1 MNERAYAVVISSP
14 QRRSF
19 IMPLTRIA
27 LRAGKPAEYRKAL
40 TDGIQRSLVDT
51 FNVPKDDQFVL
62 ITEYE
67 AGNLIYNRQYLNIE
81 RSDDFVVI
89 QLTVSNT
96 RTIDQK
102 KALYR
107 RIVDELA
114 ESPGLRRED
123 VFINL
128 FEVEKENWSFGNGIA
143 QYAT

>member
-1 MNERAYAVVISSP
+1 
-14 QRRSF
+14 
-19 IMPLTRIA
+19 MPLTRIA

-40 TDGIQRSLVDT
+40 TQSIQRSLEES
-51 FNVPKDDQFVL
+51 FNVPKNDMFML
-62 ITEYE
+62 ITEHE
-67 AGNLIYNRQYLNIE
+67 ADNLIYDRQYLNIA

-96 RTIDQK
+96 RTLEQK
-102 KALYR
+102 KALYK

-128 FEVEKENWSFGNGIA
+128 VEVEKENWSFGNGIA
-143 QYAT
+143 QYAV

>member
-1 MNERAYAVVISSP
+1 
-14 QRRSF
+14 
-19 IMPLTRIA
+19 MPLTRIA

-40 TDGIQRSLVDT
+40 TEGIQRSLIDT
-51 FNVPKDDQFVL
+51 FNVPKDDLFVL
-62 ITEYE
+62 ITEHE
-67 AGNLIYNRQYLNIE
+67 AGNLIYDRQYLNIE

-96 RTIDQK
+96 RSIEQK

-114 ESPGLRRED
+114 ESPGVRRED

-128 FEVEKENWSFGNGIA
+128 VEVEKENWSFGNGIA
-143 QYAT
+143 QYAV

>member
-1 MNERAYAVVISSP
+1 
-14 QRRSF
+14 
-19 IMPLTRIA
+19 MPLTRIS
-27 LRAGKPAEYRKAL
+27 LRAGKPADYRRAL
-40 TDGIQRSLVDT
+40 AEGVQRSLVDT

-62 ITEYE
+62 ITEHE
-67 AGNLIYNRQYLNIE
+67 AGNFVYDRQYLNIA

-96 RTIDQK
+96 RSIEQK

-123 VFINL
+123 VFISL
-128 FEVEKENWSFGNGIA
+128 VEVEKENWSFGNGIA
-143 QYAT
+143 QYAV

>member
-1 MNERAYAVVISSP
+1 
-14 QRRSF
+14 
-19 IMPLTRIA
+19 MPLTRIA
-27 LRAGKPAEYRKAL
+27 LRAGKSVEYRKAL
-40 TDGIQRSLVDT
+40 TDSIQRSLVET

-62 ITEYE
+62 ITEHE
-67 AGNLIYNRQYLNIE
+67 AGNLIYDRQYLNIE

-128 FEVEKENWSFGNGIA
+128 VEVEKENWSFGNGIA
-143 QYAT
+143 QYAV

>member
-1 MNERAYAVVISSP
+1 
-14 QRRSF
+14 
-19 IMPLTRIA
+19 MPITRIA

-40 TDGIQRSLVDT
+40 TDGIQRSLVAT

-62 ITEYE
+62 VTEYE
-67 AGNLIYNRQYLNIE
+67 AGNLIYNGQYLNIE

-128 FEVEKENWSFGNGIA
+128 VEVEKENWSFGNGIA

>member
-1 MNERAYAVVISSP
+1 
-14 QRRSF
+14 
-19 IMPLTRIA
+19 MPLTRIS
-27 LRAGKPAEYRKAL
+27 LRAGKPADYRRAL
-40 TDGIQRSLVDT
+40 TEGVQRSLVDT

-62 ITEYE
+62 ITEHE
-67 AGNLIYNRQYLNIE
+67 AGNFVYDRQYLNIA

-96 RTIDQK
+96 RSIEQK

-123 VFINL
+123 VFISL
-128 FEVEKENWSFGNGIA
+128 VEVEKENWSFGNGIA
-143 QYAT
+143 QYAV